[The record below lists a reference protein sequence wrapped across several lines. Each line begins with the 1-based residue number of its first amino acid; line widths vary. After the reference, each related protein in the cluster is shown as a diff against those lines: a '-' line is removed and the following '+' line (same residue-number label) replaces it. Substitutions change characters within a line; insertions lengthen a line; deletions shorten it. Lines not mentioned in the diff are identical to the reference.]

1 MRALVTGGSGFLGQL
16 LVKKL
21 LDDGFSVRLLSRSV
35 LKITLENLETI
46 VGDLTSEA
54 DFSDI
59 AIGCDVIFN
68 CAGEVNHQ
76 DKMFALHVEGT
87 RKLIEAVNAS
97 FQIDGKSKHW
107 VQLSSVGAYG
117 SSLKPG
123 VQKVVNEQS
132 EPKPIGVYEVTKT
145 LADEMII
152 ESSNNTSMTYTIL
165 RPSNIVG
172 VSMPNNSFRE
182 LLRAISKRRFFFV
195 GSTKS
200 IATYIHVDD
209 VVDALIICARNKK
222 ARNQIFNLS
231 HDCYLSEI
239 VISVCNVFGFKPNFL
254 LLPETP
260 LRFFVWIFSRFF
272 TLPLTKSRIDAL
284 ISKTTYPYTKIKDIL
299 GFTPKKSIPEFAVE
313 YCEYL
318 NVKT

>member
-1 MRALVTGGSGFLGQL
+1 
-16 LVKKL
+16 
-21 LDDGFSVRLLSRSV
+21 V
-35 LKITLENLETI
+35 LKSTLENLET
-46 VGDLTSEA
+46 VTGDLTSEA

-59 AIGCDVIFN
+59 VIGCDVIFN
-68 CAGEVNHQ
+68 CAGEVNNQ

-87 RKLIEAVNAS
+87 RKLIDAVNAS
-97 FQIDGKSKHW
+97 FQVDGKSKHW

-117 SSLKPG
+117 SSLTPG
-123 VQKVVNEQS
+123 MQKVVNELS
-132 EPKPIGVYEVTKT
+132 EPKPLGVYEVTKT

-182 LLRAISKRRFFFV
+182 LLRAISKRRFFFI
-195 GSTKS
+195 GSRKS

-209 VVDALIICARNKK
+209 VVDALIICVANKK
-222 ARNQIFNLS
+222 AYNQIFNLS
-231 HDCYLSEI
+231 NDCYLSEI
-239 VISVCNVFGFKPNFL
+239 VVSVCNAIGFKPNFL

-260 LRFFVWIFSRFF
+260 LRFLVCIFSKFF

-284 ISKTTYPYTKIKDIL
+284 VSKTTYPCKKIKDVL

-313 YCEYL
+313 YCRTL
-318 NVKT
+318 NVKN